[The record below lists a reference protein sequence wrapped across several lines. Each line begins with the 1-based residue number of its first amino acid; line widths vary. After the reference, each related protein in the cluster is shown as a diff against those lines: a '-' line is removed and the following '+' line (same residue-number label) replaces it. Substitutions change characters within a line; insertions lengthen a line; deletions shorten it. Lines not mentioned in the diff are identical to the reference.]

1 MTDRYSGVLVT
12 FEKDIREDDAQSLIN
27 AIKMIKGVISVDPQ
41 ISDHE
46 HLMAKSQAKHE
57 LIQSLFQVL
66 K

>member
-1 MTDRYSGVLVT
+1 MTDQYSGVLVT
-12 FEKDIREDDAQSLIN
+12 FEKDIRKDDAQSLIN

-41 ISDHE
+41 ISDYE